1 MAIAFMANVQ
11 HLALRQDV
19 LEGAGIT
26 EAPGSYEEVLA
37 AAEAIRAAGLMEH
50 PLGANMKSGWDL
62 AAEFVNM
69 YLGLGGELFAPGSA
83 ELALDDAKAAQALE
97 MMKALAAYMAPDFA
111 TYDSSTLA
119 PLFAQGQVAMVNM
132 WGSRTGAFLDPAQA
146 TPEVVETTVLTRA
159 PTVGGGAAPATT
171 IWWDGFTIAANA
183 SDEDAE
189 ASFRAML
196 HGIETETATANPDLA
211 AWLIPG
217 HEPTPAVV
225 GVIETA
231 MAGARPYPID
241 PWMGTLH
248 EALGTELAGFM
259 NGTEEA
265 GAAIEGVRAAYE
277 AAARGQGFLD

>member
-97 MMKALAAYMAPDFA
+97 MMKALAAYMAPDSPP
-111 TYDSSTLA
+111 TTPRRWRRS
-119 PLFAQGQVAMVNM
+119 FAQGRWPWSTCGLAH
-132 WGSRTGAFLDPAQA
+132 GGLPRP
-146 TPEVVETTVLTRA
+146 RA
-159 PTVGGGAAPATT
+159 GHAGGRRDHRAHARPHGGGGAAPATT

-183 SDEDAE
+183 SDEDARR
-189 ASFRAML
+189 ASRHAPR
-196 HGIETETATANPDLA
+196 HRDRDGDANPDLA
-211 AWLIPG
+211 AWPS
-217 HEPTPAVV
+217 PA
-225 GVIETA
+225 TSP
-231 MAGARPYPID
+231 RP
-241 PWMGTLH
+241 PWW
-248 EALGTELAGFM
+248 A
-259 NGTEEA
+259 
-265 GAAIEGVRAAYE
+265 
-277 AAARGQGFLD
+277 